1 MEEQTTSSQNNT
13 PQPSNINRK
22 VMLVAVIAIV
32 LLSFETAILV
42 KSRFKGQNTPQTT
55 SATNPEEANQK
66 DETVDYWTCSMHPFV
81 KQAVAGKCPVCAMDL
96 IPVKKGGMAD
106 SFMTEEN
113 TFMISP
119 QRQQLIGV
127 KLTEVKSQNINKTI
141 RAVGNI
147 ALDETKMV
155 EVQTKFSGWI
165 DKVFVNQMGQHVK
178 KGDPLF
184 TIYSPELVATQ
195 EEYLLAWRGTK
206 QFEHSEY
213 KEVISMDS
221 LLSASRRRLSQWDV
235 SKEQIDSLET
245 TGKAEHTLT
254 VYAPASGHIMM
265 KNALSN
271 MQVTPDIKL
280 YTIADHNRIWVNV
293 DVFETDLSMMKLG
306 QSAKMTVPAYPD
318 KEFLGKIT
326 FISPHLTSETRT
338 LKIRLEFAN
347 PNLLLKPEMYA
358 NVEFEIQMGER
369 IVIPESAVIR
379 TGKQNIAFVSLG
391 EGRFALRN
399 VSLGMKFDGWYEV
412 LAGLE
417 TNQEIVTSA
426 NFLVDAESK
435 LQGVKSSWQEE
446 ESQKEK

>member
-1 MEEQTTSSQNNT
+1 MEEQTSKNNS
-13 PQPSNINRK
+13 PQPNTINRK
-22 VMLVAVIAIV
+22 LMIVTVLAIA

-42 KSRFKGQNTPQTT
+42 KSKFKGQSTKQTIST
-55 SATNPEEANQK
+55 TNPEKVNQK
-66 DETVDYWTCSMHPFV
+66 DETIDYWTCSMHPFV

-96 IPVKKGGMAD
+96 IPVKKDGMTD
-106 SFMTEEN
+106 SSMMEEN

-147 ALDETKMV
+147 AIDETKMV

-165 DKVFVNQMGQHVK
+165 DKVFANQLGQHIK

-184 TIYSPELVATQ
+184 TVYSPELVATQ

-206 QFEHSEY
+206 QFEHSQF
-213 KEVISMDS
+213 KEVVSMDS
-221 LLSASRRRLSQWDV
+221 LLSASRRRLSQWDI
-235 SKEQIDSLET
+235 SKEQIDSLEI
-245 TGKAEHTLT
+245 TGKAERTLT

-280 YTIADHNRIWVNV
+280 YTIADHSRVWVNV
-293 DVFETDLSMMKLG
+293 DVFETDLSMIRLG

-318 KEFLGKIT
+318 KEFFGKVT
-326 FISPHLTSETRT
+326 FISPHLTGETRT
-338 LKIRLEFAN
+338 LKVRLEFAN

-399 VSLGMKFDGWYEV
+399 VSLGMKFDSWYEV

-417 TNQEIVTSA
+417 TNQQIVTSA

>member
-1 MEEQTTSSQNNT
+1 MEEQKISQNNT
-13 PQPSNINRK
+13 PQSSSINRK
-22 VMLVAVIAIV
+22 VMLIAVIAIV

-42 KSRFKGQNTPQTT
+42 KPRFKGQSTPQTA
-55 SATNPEEANQK
+55 SATKSEEANQK
-66 DETVDYWTCSMHPFV
+66 DESIDYWTCSMHPFV
-81 KQAVAGKCPVCAMDL
+81 KQAVPGKCPVCAMDL
-96 IPVKKGGMAD
+96 IPVKKSGMAN
-106 SFMTEEN
+106 SSMMEEN
-113 TFMISP
+113 TFTISA

-147 ALDETKMV
+147 VVDETKMV

-165 DKVFVNQMGQHVK
+165 DKVFANQLGQHVK

-213 KEVISMDS
+213 KEVVSMDS
-221 LLSASRRRLSQWDV
+221 LLNASRRRLSQWDV
-235 SKEQIDSLET
+235 SKEQIDSLEQI
-245 TGKAEHTLT
+245 GKAERTLT
-254 VYAPASGHIMM
+254 VYAPASGHIIM

-271 MQVTPDIKL
+271 MQVTPDSKL
-280 YTIADHNRIWVNV
+280 YTIADHSKVWVNV
-293 DVFETDLSMMKLG
+293 DVFETDLAMIKLG

-318 KEFLGKIT
+318 KEFFGKVT
-326 FISPHLTSETRT
+326 FIAPHLNGETRT
-338 LKIRLEFAN
+338 LKVRLEFAN
-347 PNLLLKPEMYA
+347 PNLLLKPEMYS
-358 NVEFEIQMGER
+358 NIEFEIPMGEK

-399 VSLGMKFDGWYEV
+399 ILLGMKFDGWYEV
-412 LAGLE
+412 LSGLE
-417 TNQEIVTSA
+417 TNEQIVTSA

-435 LQGVKSSWQEE
+435 LQGIKSSWQEE
-446 ESQKEK
+446 ESPKEK